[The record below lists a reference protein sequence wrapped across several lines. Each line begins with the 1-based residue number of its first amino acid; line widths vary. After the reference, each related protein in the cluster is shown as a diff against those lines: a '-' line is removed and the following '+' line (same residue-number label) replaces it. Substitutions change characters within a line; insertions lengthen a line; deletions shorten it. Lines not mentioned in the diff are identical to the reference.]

1 MTNLTYCKGL
11 PTPYTEMNSLGFTSL
26 EMFLNAYAPIF
37 HKATC
42 ETVNHLLMHVKNQH
56 KFHKSKWNTYLQQTY
71 QINKRQANGVIS
83 LAKGQVDSSKE
94 CRANHI
100 KQLSGKLKSALSWLS
115 HVEKKLKNAQKFY
128 LNSDWRHSKNGC
140 IFPLYC
146 YLDSGD
152 TNWQV
157 LHRNIHHKKRYINK
171 LTKQISHLKSAPL
184 RVKVPR
190 DNVFIVGSSDESFG
204 NQVCQWDGNIIKL
217 RVPSCLS
224 QQFGEYVHSNIGN
237 FDRNNNRL
245 TDSSAKTWHFYRKDG
260 RWLVAVQFTPKK
272 VEPVS
277 RSVKYGCIGIDINP
291 GSIGWAY
298 VDYQGNLKQSG
309 TIPLIMGL
317 PRGQQDAQ
325 IVDACLQLSVLASTF
340 ACPIV
345 AELIDFSTK
354 KERLREKGRKYA
366 RMLSEWAYSRFFELL
381 SSILSNRGLT
391 LIRRNPA
398 YTSLIGLTKYSRLYG
413 LSSDI
418 AAAIVIARRGMNLSE
433 RMPRS
438 LSAYLEVNSR
448 KHVWS
453 GWSKFN
459 TFIRQCVDVR
469 SRHDYYNI
477 SNWELLVKAHVE
489 RVARNSKSRA
499 CSKRKR

>member
-354 KERLREKGRKYA
+354 KEQRARKREK
-366 RMLSEWAYSRFFELL
+366 
-381 SSILSNRGLT
+381 I
-391 LIRRNPA
+391 
-398 YTSLIGLTKYSRLYG
+398 
-413 LSSDI
+413 
-418 AAAIVIARRGMNLSE
+418 
-433 RMPRS
+433 
-438 LSAYLEVNSR
+438 
-448 KHVWS
+448 
-453 GWSKFN
+453 
-459 TFIRQCVDVR
+459 
-469 SRHDYYNI
+469 
-477 SNWELLVKAHVE
+477 
-489 RVARNSKSRA
+489 
-499 CSKRKR
+499 CSHAF